1 MTIFE
6 GAGVAIVT
14 PFQNDAVDLDTYQ
27 KLIDRQID
35 LGIDAIITCGTTGE
49 PSTMSYDERMS
60 VIKCAIDHVA
70 GRVPVIASTGGNNTR
85 EVIRASRE
93 AQALGADGL
102 LVVTPYYNKATQA
115 GLIAHYTA
123 VADAVDIPIVIYNVP
138 GRTGLN
144 VTPETLK
151 TLSKHPNIQAMK
163 EASGN
168 ISQVSEMARLCGE
181 DIDLYSG
188 EDGLVLPIMSLGGK
202 GVISVVANVM
212 PKETHDLCAAA
223 LAGDYAKARA
233 LQFRLNPLIAKLF
246 CEVNPI
252 PVKTALAAMGLC
264 PDELR
269 LPLCAM
275 GEENKQK
282 LLAAMREAGV
292 QF

>member
-102 LVVTPYYNKATQA
+102 LVVTPYYKKATQA

-138 GRTGLN
+138 G
-144 VTPETLK
+144 
-151 TLSKHPNIQAMK
+151 LS
-163 EASGN
+163 
-168 ISQVSEMARLCGE
+168 
-181 DIDLYSG
+181 
-188 EDGLVLPIMSLGGK
+188 
-202 GVISVVANVM
+202 
-212 PKETHDLCAAA
+212 
-223 LAGDYAKARA
+223 
-233 LQFRLNPLIAKLF
+233 LIH
-246 CEVNPI
+246 I
-252 PVKTALAAMGLC
+252 
-264 PDELR
+264 
-269 LPLCAM
+269 
-275 GEENKQK
+275 
-282 LLAAMREAGV
+282 
-292 QF
+292 